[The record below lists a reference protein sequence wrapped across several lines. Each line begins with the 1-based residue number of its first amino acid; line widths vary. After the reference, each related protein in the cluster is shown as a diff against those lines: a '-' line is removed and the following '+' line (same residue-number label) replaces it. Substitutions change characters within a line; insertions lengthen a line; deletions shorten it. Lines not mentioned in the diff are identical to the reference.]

1 MTARYAGE
9 MAALGTACCWAVGSN
24 LFAAAGRR
32 MGSVVLNRLRVT
44 VAAIFLGVA
53 MTVLHGTP
61 WPTWATGHQV
71 ALLAVSG
78 IVGFVFGDTYYFRSL
93 VILGP
98 GKATLVA
105 SLAPV
110 FTAILGVPVLGE
122 TLGPAALAGM
132 ALTLG
137 GVAWVLGAHERLA
150 HAHVEGSVVTGVLA
164 GVLGALGQAGGY
176 VISKLALRG
185 GLDPLSAT
193 SVRIAAAV
201 VGVWTLAAAGGG
213 VRRSVAALQD
223 RRAAGFMVGGAF
235 AGPFLGVTL
244 SLTALEHTQ
253 AGIAASITGIY
264 PILTLFL
271 ASRFHGE
278 RLNARTLIGAVV
290 AVAGVIVLFLR

>member
-1 MTARYAGE
+1 MHYAGE
-9 MAALGTACCWAVGSN
+9 LAALGTACCWAVGSN
-24 LFAAAGRR
+24 LFAAAGQR

-44 VAAIFLGVA
+44 VAAGFLAVA
-53 MTVLHGTP
+53 MGVLHGSP
-61 WPTWATGHQV
+61 WPTWATPFQV
-71 ALLAVSG
+71 VLLSLSG
-78 IVGFVFGDTYYFRSL
+78 IIGFVFGDTYYFRSL

-122 TLGPAALAGM
+122 TLGPTALVGM

-137 GVAWVLGAHERLA
+137 GVYWVLGERQRIE
-150 HAHVEGSVVTGVLA
+150 HAHVEGSTFTGVVSGVLA
-164 GVLGALGQAGGY
+164 AVGQAGGY
-176 VISKLALRG
+176 VISKLALRD

-193 SVRIAAAV
+193 SIRIAAAV
-201 VGVWTLAAAGGG
+201 VCVWAIAAAGGS
-213 VRRSVAALQD
+213 VKRSIAALDD
-223 RRAAGFMVGGAF
+223 RRAAAFMVGGAF

-244 SLTALEHTQ
+244 SLAALKYTK

-271 ASRFHGE
+271 SSRFHGE
-278 RLNARTLIGAVV
+278 RINARILIGALV
-290 AVAGVIVLFLR
+290 AIAGVTVLFLR